1 MKAGIIKKACGIL
14 CCWLALPALAQSPVQ
29 KVLEA
34 YKADKDLKNAS
45 YGFCILDAQSGKV
58 IEEHNA
64 DMSLV
69 PASTL
74 KIVTTSAALG
84 ILGKNYTYKTKIY
97 FSEKPDSVKGVLNGD
112 IIVKGSGDPTLN
124 SDYFYKDNTDAVA
137 AWAAKLRQMGL
148 KQVKGMVITDASCFD
163 NNIPSTWIWGDIG
176 NYFGA
181 GANGLSYCDNKFI
194 LTFQSFGAGQKANLL
209 SEKTRIGDAKE
220 WPAIHVQDSVFSGG
234 KDDNAFIFGGPGTE
248 SKTVRGTIPANQA
261 AYEVEGALANP
272 PIALRDHF
280 EAMLDKEGI
289 KIMYESTKNWTEAQY
304 TAYKFNYPAYRL
316 AYTHVSPTL
325 DRIVYFTN
333 TKSDNHYAESLLNTI
348 GAAKSGRQGTTD
360 NGIDAAIGYWKG
372 RGVDVS
378 GLFMVDGSGL
388 SRGNAITTRIQAT
401 ILSKIYRD
409 SLMYPVFNASLPVA
423 GRNGSMT
430 SLCKGTFAENNLR
443 AKTGY
448 ITRARGYCGYVKTK
462 SGREL
467 AFSVLFNNY
476 ACTPTEMKLKIEKLM
491 VALTEL

>member
-1 MKAGIIKKACGIL
+1 MIIKNTGLLLGCL
-14 CCWLALPALAQSPVQ
+14 LALRAAAQSPVQ
-29 KVLEA
+29 KVLDG
-34 YKADKDLKNAS
+34 YKADKDLKNAAYS
-45 YGFCILDAQSGKV
+45 FCIVDAQSGKV
-58 IEEHNA
+58 IEECNA
-64 DMSLV
+64 DMSLL

-74 KIVTTSAALG
+74 KVVTTSAALG

-97 FSEKPDSVKGVLNGD
+97 FSEKPDSAKGLLNGD

-124 SDYFYKDNTDAVA
+124 SDYFYKDNNDAVA
-137 AWAAKLRQMGL
+137 AWAAKLRQSGL
-148 KQVKGMVITDASCFD
+148 KQVKGMVVTDASYFD
-163 NNIPSTWIWGDIG
+163 NNIPSTWIWADIG

-194 LTFQSFGAGQKANLL
+194 LTFRSGENGQKARLL
-209 SEKTRIGDAKE
+209 SKKTRIGDADG
-220 WPAIHVQDSVFSGG
+220 WTINVHDSVFAGG
-234 KDDNAFIFGGPGTE
+234 KDDNAFIFGGPDTD

-280 EAMLDKEGI
+280 EAMLDKEGV
-289 KIMYESTKNWTEAQY
+289 KIMYEPTKNWTNEQAGYQ
-304 TAYKFNYPAYRL
+304 FNYPAYRL

-325 DRIVYFTN
+325 DRIVYYTN

-348 GAAKSGRQGTTD
+348 GAVKSGKQGTTD
-360 NGIDAAIGYWKG
+360 NGIEAAIGYWKG

-409 SLMYPVFNASLPVA
+409 SLMYPAFNASLPVA

-430 SLCKGTFAENNLR
+430 SLCRGTFAENNLR

-462 SGREL
+462 SGKEL
-467 AFSVLFNNY
+467 AFSILFNNY